1 MEIGAVSPKLTAY
14 EKIDC
19 LLINCTKVH
28 RKVLTCMLKVS
39 LTGKCLHK
47 MDEWSDLCMY

>member
-19 LLINCTKVH
+19 LLIDNVKVH
-28 RKVLTCMLKVS
+28 PKVLTCMLNV
-39 LTGKCLHK
+39 GVIRKCLQN
-47 MDEWSDLCMY
+47 MDEWSNRCV

>member
-19 LLINCTKVH
+19 LLIDNTKL
-28 RKVLTCMLKVS
+28 RPKVLTCMLNVGF
-39 LTGKCLHK
+39 LRECLQN
-47 MDEWSDLCMY
+47 MDEWSNRCM